1 QGGRFRPKVPVEDGD
16 VLVDIAVARG
26 NGAIGVTDKGEMRY
40 SAVGNPPIPLPDSVA
55 NAYVTGAAASS
66 NAFAAIVGEAPE
78 PEFENTKAP
87 YIADEAAPDEPVA
100 STEPGSTLVGHGGEY
115 SLDPDSVDT
124 QWVVDGDVVPGSEG
138 ESAFDVDS
146 DDVGSQI
153 VFREVAERGGEELTT
168 DSESVT
174 VSAPKDFEVKQQ
186 PSIDG
191 TAEPGE
197 TLTGAGGAY
206 TLEPDSVSTV
216 WVVDD
221 QAVDGTENQSELALD
236 ESDIG
241 STIVFREIAERD
253 GEELTNDS
261 EPVTVSPPSPVT
273 PTTIKGDPKYVVVGD
288 SITANPAE
296 FADGYIG
303 EPNTNWYWY
312 SDAKAGE
319 QDDGSIE
326 DGEAVGLQDPEYEA
340 TQNYV
345 GYWLRFRAKAFYLT
359 PSGPV
364 GLASFS
370 DPVAVVAPL
379 AVADDSKPEISV
391 EGDADPQVGETLIAT
406 DAKFNDDT
414 FAEVSGQ
421 WYRDGDKI
429 DGATD
434 DTLTKSDGEIRSTFP
449 YHSTEPR
456 CEGEALEAVRADKS
470 NGVGPVAAAPEI
482 LMPSTIKDDPKYLV
496 VC

>member
-1 QGGRFRPKVPVEDGD
+1 
-16 VLVDIAVARG
+16 
-26 NGAIGVTDKGEMRY
+26 
-40 SAVGNPPIPLPDSVA
+40 
-55 NAYVTGAAASS
+55 
-66 NAFAAIVGEAPE
+66 
-78 PEFENTKAP
+78 
-87 YIADEAAPDEPVA
+87 
-100 STEPGSTLVGHGGEY
+100 
-115 SLDPDSVDT
+115 
-124 QWVVDGDVVPGSEG
+124 
-138 ESAFDVDS
+138 
-146 DDVGSQI
+146 QI

-174 VSAPKDFEVKQQ
+174 VSAPKDFEVKKQ

-221 QAVDGTENQSELALD
+221 QAVDGTENQTELALD

-288 SITANPAE
+288 SITANPAK

-326 DGEAVGLQDPEYEA
+326 DGEAVGVQDPEYEA
-340 TQNYV
+340 TENYA

-364 GLASFS
+364 GVASFS

-421 WYRDGDKI
+421 RYRDGDKI
-429 DGATD
+429 DGTTGDTYTLSGDDIGSTITYQSTATR
-434 DTLTKSDGEIRSTFP
+434 G
-449 YHSTEPR
+449 
-456 CEGEALEAVRADKS
+456 EGEDLESVTSDKS
-470 NGVGPVAAAPEI
+470 NEIGPVDAAPEI
-482 LMPSTIKDDPKYLV
+482 LTPTTIKGDPKYV
-496 VC
+496 VVGETLTGLPAEYSDGY